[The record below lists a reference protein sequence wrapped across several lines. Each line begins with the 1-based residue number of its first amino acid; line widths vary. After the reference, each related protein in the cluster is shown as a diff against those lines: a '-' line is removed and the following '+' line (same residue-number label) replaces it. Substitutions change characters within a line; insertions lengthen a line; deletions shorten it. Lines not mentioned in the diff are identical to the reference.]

1 LLVLKERNMTD
12 IKSPAGW
19 IPARGKRRLIA
30 LVSTS
35 LALLLV
41 MAACTTIVELPE
53 PEPVIDDLGR
63 PVVIT
68 GVPRRIVSLAP
79 ANTEILFA
87 LGMGDRVVG
96 VTDFCN
102 YPAEALEKE
111 KVGAFYP
118 PDIEKIVALAPDLIL
133 ASDIHRH
140 ELIPALEE
148 RGFTVFALAPQNL
161 DDVLQSITRVGQ
173 VTRQEGLAAALV
185 SSMRDRIDYV
195 KTQAAGL
202 ENRPRVL
209 YVTWHDPLWTVGS
222 NTWIDDMIDIAG
234 GMNVFSQDFES
245 GAVVEI
251 ESVVFRNPEVIIT
264 STWSFDWATSEPLL
278 EGTEAGKNG
287 RIYQVDDDLIQR
299 STPRLLVALEWV
311 AHFIHPEV
319 FAEPDDS

>member
-1 LLVLKERNMTD
+1 MTD

-30 LVSTS
+30 LVSAA

-41 MAACTTIVELPE
+41 MAACTAIVELPE

-87 LGMGDRVVG
+87 LGLGNRVVG

-102 YPAEALEKE
+102 YPPEALEKE

-118 PDIEKIVALAPDLIL
+118 PDIEKIVAMAPDLIL

-148 RGFTVFALAPQNL
+148 RGLTVFALGPQTL
-161 DDVLQSITRVGQ
+161 DDVFESITRVGQ
-173 VTRQEGLAAALV
+173 ITGRERSAANLV
-185 SSMRDRIDYV
+185 SNMQDRIDYV
-195 KTQAAGL
+195 KAQTAQV
-202 ENRPRVL
+202 EYRPRVL
-209 YVTWHDPLWTVGS
+209 YVTWHDPLWTVGR
-222 NTWIDDMIDIAG
+222 NTWIDDLIEIAG
-234 GMNVFSQDFES
+234 GANIFSDDID
-245 GAVVEI
+245 GGTVVEI

-264 STWSFDWATSEPLL
+264 SLWAFDWATSEPLL
-278 EGTEAGKNG
+278 ASTDASSNG
-287 RIYQVDDDLIQR
+287 RIHRVDDDLVQR
-299 STPRLLVALEWV
+299 PTPRLLVALDWF
-311 AHFIHPEV
+311 AHYIHPEI
-319 FAEPDDS
+319 FEAPDDN